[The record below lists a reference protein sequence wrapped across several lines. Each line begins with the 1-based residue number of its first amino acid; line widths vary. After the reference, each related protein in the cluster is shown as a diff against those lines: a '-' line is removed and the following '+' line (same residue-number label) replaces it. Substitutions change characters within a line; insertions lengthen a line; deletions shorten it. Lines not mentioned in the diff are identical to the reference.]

1 MMFVALWRLSL
12 ILFVAVSV
20 NAEAV
25 VDAEDKDAE
34 AVNAEAV
41 VDADDVDA
49 EDVDDHNFGSQI
61 FMFPG
66 KQNWIK
72 DEIAKLKT
80 MSREVLHGKH
90 HQDG

>member
-41 VDADDVDA
+41 VDA